1 MYLFVALWY
10 DHLTAA
16 TLPARFNIDA
26 GTVFSAFMAA
36 CR

>member
-10 DHLTAA
+10 DHLAAA
-16 TLPARFNIDA
+16 TPPVRVTVDA

-36 CR
+36 GR

>member
-10 DHLTAA
+10 DLLAA
-16 TLPARFNIDA
+16 STPPVRFNVDA